1 MLVESFGWCVMP
13 VATNNY
19 DFNKAYL
26 VLSPGQTDSQVEAS
40 QLKFE
45 KLIINQN
52 YECPKTISDTI

>member
-1 MLVESFGWCVMP
+1 MS
-13 VATNNY
+13 VATNKY

-26 VLSPGQTDSQVEAS
+26 VLSPGQTDSQVDAS